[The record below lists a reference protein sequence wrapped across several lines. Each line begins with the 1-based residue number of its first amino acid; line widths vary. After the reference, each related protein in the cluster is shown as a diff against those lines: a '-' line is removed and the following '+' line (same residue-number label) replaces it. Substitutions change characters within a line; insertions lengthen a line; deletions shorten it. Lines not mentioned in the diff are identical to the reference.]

1 MFGQRLL
8 AIMCLEPQAASEW
21 GHATDF
27 LSFVWGVSAQIH
39 DIFVKVMLHYSEDTN
54 EILDGNMIDIQRF
67 GSEPRSHP
75 LAGVIT

>member
-1 MFGQRLL
+1 
-8 AIMCLEPQAASEW
+8 
-21 GHATDF
+21 
-27 LSFVWGVSAQIH
+27 
-39 DIFVKVMLHYSEDTN
+39 MLHYSEDTN